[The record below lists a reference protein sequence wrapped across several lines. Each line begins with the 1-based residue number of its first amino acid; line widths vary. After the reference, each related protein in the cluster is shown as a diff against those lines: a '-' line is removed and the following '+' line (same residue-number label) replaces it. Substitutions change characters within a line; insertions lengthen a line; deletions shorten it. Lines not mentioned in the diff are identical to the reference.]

1 MIFESRGGGYE
12 AVSSLL
18 HGKVNDCYVAKN
30 AGNDN
35 GVMYTLVVIHDHE
48 TVLSLLEI
56 YGDESDYEG
65 PLVETFSSGHD
76 FVLVYPY
83 RTERALRS
91 FYVGEVYELERCEEI
106 CFNLILTCMTSGI
119 KYPLLYLILDQWLLN
134 IARDDSIYIS
144 FGIDL
149 EHLDITMTEKD
160 CATQCADIVLEL
172 LSSKA
177 KEKSVVY
184 ELLQKK
190 VANKSYS
197 TFTELY
203 RDMRIAAT
211 PVKKGNIIRSVK
223 LFFRRNSDTLFG
235 ILFWICLIAAIV
247 ALILLITNL
256 VVGDIPFLRLFYN
269 SFKKIGTESLVQ

>member
-30 AGNDN
+30 VGNDN
-35 GVMYTLVVIHDHE
+35 GVMYTLVVLHDHD
-48 TVLSLLEI
+48 TVLSLLEV
-56 YGDESDYEG
+56 YGEASDYEG
-65 PLVETFSSGHD
+65 PLIETFSSGQD
-76 FVLVYPY
+76 FVLVFPY
-83 RTERALRS
+83 RTERALKD
-91 FYVGEVYELERCEEI
+91 FYVGEAYTLERCEEI

-119 KYPLLYLILDQWLLN
+119 KSPILYLILNQWLLN
-134 IARDDSIYIS
+134 IARDDNIYLS
-144 FGIDL
+144 YRMDF
-149 EHLDITMTEKD
+149 EPLDITLTERD
-160 CATQCADIVLEL
+160 CATECADILLEL

-177 KEKSVVY
+177 REKSVVY

-211 PVKKGNIIRSVK
+211 PVKKGNIIRRIK
-223 LFFRRNSDTLFG
+223 AFFHRNSDTLFG
-235 ILFWICLIAAIV
+235 ILFWVCLIAAIV
-247 ALILLITNL
+247 AIILLITNL